1 MKKILLITHHEFGDP
16 GIISKILHRDYFLS
30 TIYFYNLRN
39 LSLKEIN
46 EFSAIIIFGGKMS
59 SNSKS
64 NNMKFEYNFLSK
76 LIKLDK
82 TIIGICLGAQ
92 IIAKFFGSKISKSKK
107 NFVEIGYRE
116 LNYQNKNF
124 FKGVKKLLQFHNEGI
139 NYNKYMDVLAK
150 GRLFE
155 IDAFKIKSKR
165 IYGFQFHPEVTE
177 SMIKNWYSNLT
188 KKLEGTDDLKSIL
201 KDHKQNKDINYN
213 WMSRKLKSI
222 IK

>member
-1 MKKILLITHHEFGDP
+1 
-16 GIISKILHRDYFLS
+16 
-30 TIYFYNLRN
+30 
-39 LSLKEIN
+39 
-46 EFSAIIIFGGKMS
+46 MS

-139 NYNKYMDVLAK
+139 NYNKHMDVLAK

-155 IDAFKIKSKR
+155 IDAFKIK
-165 IYGFQFHPEVTE
+165 
-177 SMIKNWYSNLT
+177 IKKEYMDFSSILKLQVNDQNWYSNLT

-201 KDHKQNKDINYN
+201 KDHKKNKDINYN
-213 WMSRKLKSI
+213 WMSRT
-222 IK
+222 

>member
-1 MKKILLITHHEFGDP
+1 MVQWFAFQKMKKILLITHHEFGDP
-16 GIISKILHRDYFLS
+16 GIISKILHRDYLLS

-92 IIAKFFGSKISKSKK
+92 IIAKFFGSKIYPRSSFSTPSRSKNIAGFSI
-107 NFVEIGYRE
+107 FMSI
-116 LNYQNKNF
+116 
-124 FKGVKKLLQFHNEGI
+124 FHE
-139 NYNKYMDVLAK
+139 
-150 GRLFE
+150 
-155 IDAFKIKSKR
+155 
-165 IYGFQFHPEVTE
+165 
-177 SMIKNWYSNLT
+177 
-188 KKLEGTDDLKSIL
+188 
-201 KDHKQNKDINYN
+201 
-213 WMSRKLKSI
+213 
-222 IK
+222 

>member
-16 GIISKILHRDYFLS
+16 GIISKILHRDYLLS

-59 SNSKS
+59 SNSQS
-64 NNMKFEYNFLSK
+64 NNIKFEYNFLSK

-201 KDHKQNKDINYN
+201 KDHKKNKDINYN